1 MDCDNI
7 PIVQLTNEDLEKLLH
22 KQLGTDL
29 KVESFTCKY
38 LTKPGENYG
47 STILS
52 IEVFYHKGENQLKK
66 LSMVG
71 KLVPQ
76 STFLQEMFHV
86 CITVKK
92 EIRMYI
98 LVKPELDNL
107 QKEIGIPESERIDV
121 LPDYYGSQINK
132 EEDMDADADNSAIL
146 LLGNLK
152 LSGYVVGDRKLG
164 LDIKH
169 MELAIT
175 ALAQLHALSIA
186 LKLLKPQ
193 IFNETVIKACE
204 KYVLGKMDNDEILN
218 DWINSTVG
226 YVKPLPECIP
236 YLERIEEDVHKY
248 FNLKGKATEP
258 PPREPFATLVHND
271 FWVNNIMF
279 KYQKSSDNNSSI
291 PVKVKIVDF
300 QLTTYASPVRDLI
313 FLLFTSSEEG
323 LVEKHYDY
331 LISLYHKEFLQF

>member
-1 MDCDNI
+1 
-7 PIVQLTNEDLEKLLH
+7 
-22 KQLGTDL
+22 
-29 KVESFTCKY
+29 
-38 LTKPGENYG
+38 
-47 STILS
+47 
-52 IEVFYHKGENQLKK
+52 
-66 LSMVG
+66 
-71 KLVPQ
+71 
-76 STFLQEMFHV
+76 
-86 CITVKK
+86 
-92 EIRMYI
+92 
-98 LVKPELDNL
+98 
-107 QKEIGIPESERIDV
+107 
-121 LPDYYGSQINK
+121 
-132 EEDMDADADNSAIL
+132 
-146 LLGNLK
+146 
-152 LSGYVVGDRKLG
+152 
-164 LDIKH
+164 
-169 MELAIT
+169 
-175 ALAQLHALSIA
+175 
-186 LKLLKPQ
+186 
-193 IFNETVIKACE
+193 
-204 KYVLGKMDNDEILN
+204 MDNDEILN

-331 LISLYHKEFLQF
+331 LISLYHKEFFTVLEKLGCDTKPFSYKHFLEELNACAPQEFSHVLFMLNPINADTTDIDMPNMNLDGVLINRAGEIYNKKAKFLVQTFVEKGWL